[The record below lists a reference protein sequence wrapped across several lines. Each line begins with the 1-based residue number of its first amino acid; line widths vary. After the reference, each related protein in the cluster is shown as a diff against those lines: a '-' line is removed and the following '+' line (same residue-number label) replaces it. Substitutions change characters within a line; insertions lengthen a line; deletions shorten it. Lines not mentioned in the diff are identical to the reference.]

1 MGKLTTY
8 LVIMSGLMLL
18 FYFGGLLPT
27 ECGEDGLCEV
37 NTPSGKLLTIL
48 LRPEN
53 MRASTLGDWVI
64 GILAGLAVVGSLV
77 LSGLVYERLEY
88 AAIAAFLGFLFV
100 VVWDFIAVFNVVR
113 EAAPVLAILLFAPF
127 LLVFILTVLEFMRG
141 RD

>member
-48 LRPEN
+48 LRPQN
-53 MRASTLGDWVI
+53 MRTSTLGDWVI

-77 LSGLVYERLEY
+77 LSGIVYERLEY
-88 AAIAAFLGFLFV
+88 AAIAAFLGFLVV

-113 EAAPVLAILLFAPF
+113 ETNPVIAILLFAPF
-127 LLVFILTVLEFMRG
+127 LLVFIPTVLEFMRG

>member
-37 NTPSGKLLTIL
+37 NTPSGKLLTLL

-53 MRASTLGDWVI
+53 MRTSTVGDYVI
-64 GILAGLAVVGSLV
+64 GIIAGLAAVGSLV
-77 LSGLVYERLEY
+77 LGGFLYERLEY
-88 AAIAAFLGFLFV
+88 AAIASFLVFLIV
-100 VVWDFIAVFNVVR
+100 ILWDFIAVFNVIR
-113 EAAPVLAILLFAPF
+113 EAAPVLAILFFTPF
-127 LLVFILTVLEFMRG
+127 LLVFTLTILEFMRG